1 MPVDINPRLVHST
14 AAAVL
19 RQPVGEPCVSPR
31 PFARVVGGCAGAVRE
46 VRLTRPSEPVE
57 RQGGG
62 GQAFFCLHDGSP
74 AAPGGEDGVEFPGL
88 PV

>member
-1 MPVDINPRLVHST
+1 MFFFL
-14 AAAVL
+14 VL
-19 RQPVGEPCVSPR
+19 RARHQF
-31 PFARVVGGCAGAVRE
+31 FASAGGGAVRE
-46 VRLTRPSEPVE
+46 PVAVCLRRRGPWGGCVGSADAGLRSRLE

-74 AAPGGEDGVEFPGL
+74 AAPGGEGGVEFPGL